1 VEIMAA
7 WRRAIELALG
17 DEDRAKLMSVA
28 QSRTELASRV
38 ERARILL
45 AYREDPSFYAVG
57 RALGLHHQ
65 TVQRCVER
73 AVAEGPMVA
82 LDDRPR
88 PGREPTITP
97 DARAWLVSLA
107 CRKAKELGY
116 PHELW
121 TTRLLAQHA
130 RTYGP
135 EEGHA
140 CLAGLVQG
148 TVCKILDQDEVKP
161 HKVRYYL
168 EERDPAFA
176 AKMAEVL
183 CVYRQVKLLK
193 EAAAAAN
200 KKPANKPD
208 GGVAI
213 ISYDEK
219 PGIQAIANT
228 APDRPPAPGM
238 HAALAREFEYKRH
251 GTVSLLAG
259 IDLINGKVHALVKD
273 RHRSREFIEFLKL
286 LDAAYPAATAI
297 KLILD
302 NHSAHISK
310 ETKGWLAQ
318 QRPHRF
324 QFTFTP
330 THGSWLNLIEGFFS
344 KLARSVLR
352 HIRVGSKQ
360 ELKDRIMAAMD
371 FFNQEP
377 VIHTWTYKLD
387 TAA

>member
-1 VEIMAA
+1 MAA
-7 WRRAIELALG
+7 WRRAIELALA
-17 DEDRAKLMSVA
+17 DEDTAKLRSIA
-28 QSRTELASRV
+28 QSRTEPASRV

-45 AYREDPSFYAVG
+45 SYQEDPSFYAVG

-73 AVAEGPMVA
+73 AVVEGPMEA

-97 DARAWLVSLA
+97 EARAWLVSLA
-107 CRKAKELGY
+107 CRRAKDLGY

-121 TTRLLAQHA
+121 TTRLLADHA

-140 CLAGLVQG
+140 CLADLVQG
-148 TVCKILDQDEVKP
+148 TVCKILDRDEVKP

-168 EERDPAFA
+168 EQRDPAFA

-183 CVYRQVKLLK
+183 CVYREVKLLK
-193 EAAAAAN
+193 EGAAAAN
-200 KKPANKPD
+200 KKSGKP
-208 GGVAI
+208 GKRVAI

-228 APDRPPAPGM
+228 APDLPPSPSL

-259 IDLINGKVHALVKD
+259 IDLVTGKVHALVRD

-286 LDAAYPAATAI
+286 IDAAYPADTAI

-310 ETKGWLAQ
+310 ETRAWLASQ
-318 QRPHRF
+318 PARRF
-324 QFTFTP
+324 EFTFTP
-330 THGSWLNLIEGFFS
+330 KHGSWLNLIEGFFS

-352 HIRVGSKQ
+352 HIRVTSKQ
-360 ELKDRIMAAMD
+360 ELKDRLMAAMD

-377 VIHTWTYKLD
+377 VVHTWNYRLD
-387 TAA
+387 EAP

>member
-1 VEIMAA
+1 MAA

-17 DEDRAKLMSVA
+17 DKETAKLRSVA
-28 QSRTELASRV
+28 QSRTEPASRV

-45 AYREDPSFYAVG
+45 TYREAPSFYAVG

-82 LDDRPR
+82 LDDRER

-97 DARAWLVSLA
+97 EARAWLVSLA

-121 TTRLLAQHA
+121 TTRLLAYHA

-135 EEGHA
+135 AEGHA
-140 CLAGLVQG
+140 CLAELVQG

-168 EERDPAFA
+168 EQRDPAFA

-200 KKPANKPD
+200 KKSGNQPD
-208 GGVAI
+208 GGMAI

-228 APDRPPAPGM
+228 APDLPPAPGM
-238 HAALAREFEYKRH
+238 HGPSRASLNTNA
-251 GTVSLLAG
+251 TVQ
-259 IDLINGKVHALVKD
+259 
-273 RHRSREFIEFLKL
+273 
-286 LDAAYPAATAI
+286 
-297 KLILD
+297 
-302 NHSAHISK
+302 SACWRAS
-310 ETKGWLAQ
+310 TLSA
-318 QRPHRF
+318 
-324 QFTFTP
+324 
-330 THGSWLNLIEGFFS
+330 
-344 KLARSVLR
+344 ARSMR
-352 HIRVGSKQ
+352 WSKIAIAAANSSNSSSSSMPPIRPIRRSS
-360 ELKDRIMAAMD
+360 
-371 FFNQEP
+371 
-377 VIHTWTYKLD
+377 
-387 TAA
+387 

>member
-7 WRRAIELALG
+7 WRRAIELSLG
-17 DEDRAKLMSVA
+17 DADAAKLRLMA
-28 QSRTELASRV
+28 QSRTEPASRV

-73 AVAEGPMVA
+73 AVVEGAMAA
-82 LDDRPR
+82 LDDRER

-97 DARAWLVSLA
+97 EARAWLVSLA

-121 TTRLLAQHA
+121 TTRLLARHA
-130 RTYGP
+130 RAQGP
-135 EEGHA
+135 AEGHA
-140 CLAGLVQG
+140 CLADLVQG
-148 TVCKILDQDEVKP
+148 TVCKILGQDEVKP

-168 EERDPAFA
+168 EERDPDFA
-176 AKMAEVL
+176 EKMAEVL
-183 CVYRQVKLLK
+183 CVYREVKLLK
-193 EAAAAAN
+193 EAAAVAN
-200 KKPANKPD
+200 KKPGKKPD
-208 GGVAI
+208 EGVAI

-228 APDRPPAPGM
+228 APDLPPAPGM
-238 HAALAREFEYKRH
+238 HPALAREFEYKRH

-259 IDLINGKVHALVKD
+259 IDLISGKVHALVRD

-286 LDAAYPAATAI
+286 LDAAYPVDTAI

-310 ETKGWLAQ
+310 ETKAWLAHQ
-318 QRPHRF
+318 PAHRF
-324 QFTFTP
+324 KFTFTP

-344 KLARSVLR
+344 KLTRSVLR

-360 ELKDRIMAAMD
+360 ELKDRLIAAMD
-371 FFNQEP
+371 FFNQQP
-377 VIHTWTYKLD
+377 VVHTWTYKLD
-387 TAA
+387 QAA